1 MEFKIGLQYQTDK
14 EYLKGI
20 LDALNRVKKKDRSVF
35 YKNYRTELI
44 SKIEQLES
52 DDNDIMKA
60 DFFMGEI

>member
-35 YKNYRTELI
+35 YENYRTELI